1 MINLQI
7 TKSANKN
14 YLFPQ
19 VCNLL
24 RFSINIENLGDETA
38 YRITIR
44 NVLNK
49 DAYFIPGTLYINGKK
64 QKNSCPISP
73 IYINS
78 LAPGENI
85 SINYDIEFNDRCV
98 LDEIQDKVVISYFN
112 LNNIRYSSSNDDLI
126 IPIIRLNIC
135 VSKTVDKKC
144 ACIGD
149 VINYSIIIR
158 NSGNIPIDNVVFY
171 DDLPPYLSLA
181 PASVLLNGIP
191 QYLESFA
198 GGWPIGTIN
207 PNVSVVIS
215 FNVQIL
221 NTIDICSILNSAK
234 IKYDYTILDRDILN
248 SSIGETTSCIVCTKL
263 LQGCY

>member
-44 NVLNK
+44 NILNK
-49 DAYFIPGTLYINGKK
+49 DTNFIPGTLYINAKK
-64 QKNSCPISP
+64 QNNSCTISP

-85 SINYDIEFNDRCV
+85 SINYDVKFNDVCIF
-98 LDEIQDKVVISYFN
+98 DEIQDKVVISYFDLSN
-112 LNNIRYSSSNDDLI
+112 VRYSLLSDDLI
-126 IPIIRLNIC
+126 IPIVRLNIC
-135 VSKTVDKKC
+135 ASKTVDKKC
-144 ACIGD
+144 ACIGE

-158 NSGNIPIDNVVFY
+158 NSGNIPIENVVFY
-171 DDLPPYLSLA
+171 DDLPSYLLLA
-181 PASVLLNGIP
+181 PASVLLNGVPKYI
-191 QYLESFA
+191 ESFQ
-198 GGWPIGTIN
+198 GGLFIGTIN
-207 PNVSVVIS
+207 PKVSVVIS

-221 NTIDICSILNSAK
+221 NTIDTCEILNAAR
-234 IKYDYTILDRDILN
+234 IEYGYTIQDGSILN
-248 SSIGETTSCIVCTKL
+248 SSIGEITTCTVSTKL
-263 LQGCY
+263 LQVYN